1 MQVVESPYLL
11 SKSECSTIIEL
22 AKKKGVSTAGTVGE
36 EIDGYRT
43 ADSCWLDFDD
53 DNIILWLQ
61 DYISKVTNLPIENQE
76 HPHIVRYGIGGEYK
90 EHHDWFDINDEVNRD
105 QIGESGNR
113 THSFLVYLND
123 DFEGGETE
131 FINLKQ
137 TIKPEIG
144 KGLMWT
150 NTKDGEC
157 LEDSLH
163 AGLPVTEGFKWILIV
178 WVRENK
184 FIV

>member
-11 SKSECSTIIEL
+11 SKLECSNIIEL
-22 AKKKGVSTAGTVGE
+22 AKKKGISTAETIGE

-43 ADSCWLDFDD
+43 ADSCWLSGDD
-53 DNIILWLQ
+53 ATILFWLQ
-61 DYISKVTNLPIENQE
+61 DYISKATNLPIENQE
-76 HPHIVRYGIGGEYK
+76 SPHIVRYGIGGEYK
-90 EHHDWFDINDEVNRD
+90 EHHDWFDVNDKDNKEH
-105 QIGESGNR
+105 IEHSGNR

-123 DFEGGETE
+123 DFKGGETE

-150 NTKDGEC
+150 NIIDNEC

-163 AGLPVTEGFKWILIV
+163 AGLPVTDGFKWILIV

-184 FIV
+184 FT